1 MEMLD
6 DLKLYRQ
13 HALMNFLRKDKVASE
28 YIKNNGEI
36 NEDMLQKF
44 YRVHQVLQSKI
55 IMIKLGK
62 GMVKQSFM
70 FAKSKFEQKL
80 SFLKFITPEN
90 ISIDVNEEEYL
101 ALINQVKE
109 QAGGSSNL
117 YFIIAKNIIVGLM
130 NIDLEHFSKS
140 LNGEEISS
148 EQLRLLTKSLFNEE
162 KTISSSPPLSPPAII
177 VTPVPSPSPFEET
190 LAGKRARNEDS
201 IDSSSDEE
209 EAPIL
214 KRTRMEEPPV
224 TLATIVEEDENVTSG
239 GDEADD
245 EADDESEEVYSIIE
259 EKSDNSTEQDT
270 ATPSVDPQQVSY
282 ENVLSKPLY
291 SNILPIVNPPQNVAE
306 SAQIQELIMQ
316 LGESYDDDDDD
327 DDDDDNDND
336 NKDDKEEEVVAKINT
351 EDDGQLAVQQL
362 LNMVSRNKQKTTSA
376 KVTDP
381 KKTTFDFE

>member
-1 MEMLD
+1 MLIVTCKMEMLD

-109 QAGGSSNL
+109 QAGGTNNL

-148 EQLRLLTKSLFNEE
+148 EQLRMLTKSLFNEE
-162 KTISSSPPLSPPAII
+162 KTISSSPSLSPPDII

-190 LAGKRARNEDS
+190 LAGKRARDEDS

-224 TLATIVEEDENVTSG
+224 ALATIVEEDENVTSG

-245 EADDESEEVYSIIE
+245 EADDELEEVYSIVE

-270 ATPSVDPQQVSY
+270 TDLQQVSY

-291 SNILPIVNPPQNVAE
+291 SNILPIINPPQNVAE

-316 LGESYDDDDDD
+316 LGESYDDD
-327 DDDDDNDND
+327 NN
-336 NKDDKEEEVVAKINT
+336 DDKEEEVAPKINT
-351 EDDGQLAVQQL
+351 EEDGQLAVQQL